1 MEEALK
7 TEKQEEQETEKNEK
21 NENKKMPKP
30 ELEVIWFEQGDI
42 ISST

>member
-1 MEEALK
+1 MITNAVEETLMIEDQEK
-7 TEKQEEQETEKNEK
+7 ENTEQ
-21 NENKKMPKP
+21 KKKPKP